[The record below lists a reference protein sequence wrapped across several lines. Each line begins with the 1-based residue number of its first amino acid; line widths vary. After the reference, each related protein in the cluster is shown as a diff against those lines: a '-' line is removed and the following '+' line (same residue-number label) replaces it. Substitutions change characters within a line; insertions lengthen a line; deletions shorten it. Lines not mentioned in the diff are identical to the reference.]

1 MQIASATMNFA
12 ASVPMMAGSSNVG
25 GLAGQTNVGMLGAGA
40 NGVGSSQAVSGQAHA
55 DMVRELATLLI
66 AMALNKPD
74 KEDKHSTVI
83 MLSTSML
90 SANVSLNVD
99 AGAVNGYL
107 TASAGMAGQAMTGMA
122 VNFSV

>member
-1 MQIASATMNFA
+1 MQIAPVAMNFA

-25 GLAGQTNVGMLGAGA
+25 GLAGQTNVGMQGA
-40 NGVGSSQAVSGQAHA
+40 NGIGSPQPISGQAHA

-74 KEDKHSTVI
+74 KEDKHSTII

-90 SANVSLNVD
+90 SANLSLNVD

-122 VNFSV
+122 VNFAV